1 MKSCGDQINEEA
13 VVSKVLRNLSSKF
26 NNVVAAIKEAHD
38 LSSYSFYELM
48 ILLLAHED
56 RLNSTQEQTDEKA
69 FQVKEVETEEE
80 VNLMKDKI
88 GTQFN
93 GEITTSM
100 ATKIL
105 IAGANRKVVPYTV
118 NTARSMDIEMLIVG

>member
-13 VVSKVLRNLSSKF
+13 VVSKVLRNLYEITEVVIMAV
-26 NNVVAAIKEAHD
+26 VVA
-38 LSSYSFYELM
+38 
-48 ILLLAHED
+48 
-56 RLNSTQEQTDEKA
+56 
-69 FQVKEVETEEE
+69 EVETEEE

-118 NTARSMDIEMLIVG
+118 NTARSMDI